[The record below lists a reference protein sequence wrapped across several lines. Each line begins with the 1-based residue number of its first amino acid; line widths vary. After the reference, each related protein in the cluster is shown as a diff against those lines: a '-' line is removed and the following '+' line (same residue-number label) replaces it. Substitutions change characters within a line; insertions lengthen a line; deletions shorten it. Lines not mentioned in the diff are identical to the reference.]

1 MGEFLRPASLGDA
14 LAALDRKPWEVL
26 AGGTDFY
33 PARAGRAI
41 AEHVLDISALDP
53 LRGIE
58 ADEGG
63 FRIGALVTWSDLREA
78 ALPACFDGLKLA
90 AREIGGPQVQNAGT
104 LCGNL
109 CNASP
114 AADGIPN
121 LLALDA
127 EVELRSLEASRR
139 LPLADFVL
147 GNRRTARRGN
157 ELMTAVYVPK
167 LGPRARSTFLKLG
180 SRRYLVISTA
190 MVAAVVE
197 SDRDGCVTDARF
209 AVGAC
214 SEVALRLPALEAA
227 LTGLALD
234 AGLADC
240 VTAEH
245 VRELSPIDDTRGSA
259 EYRRDAVVTLLR
271 RSLEALGGGH

>member
-14 LAALDRKPWEVL
+14 LAALDQKHWEVL

-41 AEHVLDISALDP
+41 VEDVLDISALHR

-58 ADEGG
+58 AGDTA
-63 FRIGALVTWSDLREA
+63 FRIGALVTWSDLSKA

-121 LLALDA
+121 LLVLDA
-127 EVELRSLEASRR
+127 EVELRSLEGPRR
-139 LPLADFVL
+139 LSLADFVL
-147 GNRRTARRGN
+147 GNRRTARRRN

-167 LGPRARSTFLKLG
+167 LGPRARSTFAKLG
-180 SRRYLVISTA
+180 SRHYLVISTA

-197 SDRDGCVTDARF
+197 SDTDGRVADARF

-214 SEVALRLPALEAA
+214 SEVALRLPALEVAV
-227 LTGLALD
+227 TGLPLD

-240 VTAEH
+240 VRAEH
-245 VRELSPIDDTRGSA
+245 VRELSPIDDARGSA
-259 EYRRDAVVTLLR
+259 DYRRDAAVTLLR
-271 RSLEALGGGH
+271 RSLETLGGGH